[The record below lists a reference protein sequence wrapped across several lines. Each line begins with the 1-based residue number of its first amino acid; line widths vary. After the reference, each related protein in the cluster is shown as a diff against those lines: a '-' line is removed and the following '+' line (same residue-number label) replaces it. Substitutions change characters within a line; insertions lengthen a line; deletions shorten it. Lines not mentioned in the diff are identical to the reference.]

1 MENKDIINPPVT
13 GGEPSDDAVNK
24 AEPDMASYYASAASA
39 ASTGYEFSRDETG
52 KGDDS
57 GESSAPA
64 APGED
69 APAENADKT
78 KGTRPPTP
86 PIFSTTAAPTG
97 R

>member
-64 APGED
+64 APGEVR
-69 APAENADKT
+69 AR
-78 KGTRPPTP
+78 TR
-86 PIFSTTAAPTG
+86 
-97 R
+97 